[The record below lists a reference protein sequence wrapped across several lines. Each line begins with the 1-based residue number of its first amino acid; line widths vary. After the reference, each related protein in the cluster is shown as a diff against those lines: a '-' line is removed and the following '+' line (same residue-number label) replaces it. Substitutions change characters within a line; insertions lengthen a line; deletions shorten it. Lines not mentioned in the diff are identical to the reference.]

1 MIGYGLLYGFVLGIM
16 MNILTLPLFAFGQEF
31 GKQSRI
37 VFIFFAGAA
46 FGCYLSWV
54 YFQSAIFT
62 GLNIVGGAMML
73 LLIIVGI
80 SAVNNKR

>member
-1 MIGYGLLYGFVLGIM
+1 
-16 MNILTLPLFAFGQEF
+16 MNILTLPLFGFGKEF

-37 VFIFFAGAA
+37 VFIFLAGAA

-62 GLNIVGGAMML
+62 GLNITGAVIIS

-80 SAVNNKR
+80 SEMNNKR